1 MDQISEWIHN
11 AGGNSVMLAVAGF
24 EDYDF
29 ETVTKKMLSSAV
41 PFIDNDGDGEDDD
54 KSILYHKSF
63 VVDTTDWYR
72 GPEDPLRKQHDW
84 DEKGVLS
91 ILVAKQIL
99 LSNILRSV
107 FIKANRC
114 SVSLLT
120 I

>member
-1 MDQISEWIHN
+1 
-11 AGGNSVMLAVAGF
+11 MLAVAGF